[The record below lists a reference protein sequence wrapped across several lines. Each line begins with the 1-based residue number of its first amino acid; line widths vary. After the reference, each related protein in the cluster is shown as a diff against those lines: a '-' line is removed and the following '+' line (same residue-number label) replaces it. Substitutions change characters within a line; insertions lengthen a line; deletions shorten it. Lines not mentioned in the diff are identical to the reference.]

1 MQGNK
6 VKMNHALLPA
16 WDLENENQIHSRKI
30 KFVEIL
36 QLDIDR
42 GLILVKR
49 VSRFTTGK
57 KPASK

>member
-1 MQGNK
+1 M
-6 VKMNHALLPA
+6 PA
-16 WDLENENQIHSRKI
+16 WDLENENQIQSRKI